1 MAFPRGKLTKLAIIF
16 SSDEKKP
23 LIGIPFFPMYNP
35 ESYKMDYQME
45 YDTNQRLIV
54 GDADKKFLRV
64 RPKILN
70 LKLYFDGTSA
80 SPNDLL
86 ISNLEKVPGF
96 NGVVA
101 QVEAF
106 LAMAAS
112 VGSIETDAKLREV
125 VKNTNNEIHRPKGMA
140 IIWGTFYMTGVLI
153 KASVNYTMF
162 TPEGV
167 PIRAEMEVD
176 IAESTSLTLVE
187 RAMKLMSPDLSK
199 SIVVKEGDTLPDL
212 CYKEYGDAT
221 FYPKIAEVNQLKNF
235 RKLVPGTE
243 LLFPPIK

>member
-16 SSDEKKP
+16 SSDVEKP
-23 LIGIPFFPMYNP
+23 LIGVPFFPMYNP
-35 ESYKMDYQME
+35 ESYKMSYEME
-45 YDTNQRLIV
+45 YDENQRLIV
-54 GDADKKFLRV
+54 GNSDKKFLRV
-64 RPKILN
+64 KPKTLN

-112 VGSIETDAKLREV
+112 VGNVETDSKLLEK
-125 VKNTNNEIHRPKGMA
+125 VKNTNNELHRPKGMA
-140 IIWGTFYMTGVLI
+140 IIWGTFYMTGVL
-153 KASVNYTMF
+153 KSATVNYTMF

-167 PIRAEMEVD
+167 PIRAEMEVE

-212 CYKEYGDAT
+212 CYQEYGDSS

>member
-96 NGVVA
+96 NKVVA

>member
-16 SSDEKKP
+16 SPNEDEP
-23 LIGIPFFPMYNP
+23 LVGIPFFPMYNP
-35 ESYKMDYQME
+35 ESYQMSYQMDYDKE
-45 YDTNQRLIV
+45 QRLIV

-64 RPKILN
+64 KPKTLS

-80 SPNDLL
+80 SPNDLI

-106 LAMAAS
+106 LSLAAS
-112 VGSIETDAKLREV
+112 VGNKVGVQIDKESLKKTAD
-125 VKNTNNEIHRPKGMA
+125 IHRPMRMA
-140 IIWGTFYMTGVLI
+140 IVWGTFYMTGVLT
-153 KASVNYTMF
+153 KATVNYTMF
-162 TPEGV
+162 SPEGI
-167 PIRAEMEVD
+167 PIRAEMDVE

-187 RAMKLMSPDLSK
+187 MAMKLMSPDLSK

-212 CYKEYGDAT
+212 CFSEYGDASLYT
-221 FYPKIAEVNQLKNF
+221 KIAEVNQLSNF
-235 RKLVPGTE
+235 RKLKPGTE

>member
-16 SSDEKKP
+16 SSDENKP
-23 LIGIPFFPMYNP
+23 LIGVPFFPMYNP
-35 ESYKMDYQME
+35 ESYQMSYEMDY
-45 YDTNQRLIV
+45 DDNQRLIV
-54 GDADKKFLRV
+54 GNQDKKFLRV
-64 RPKILN
+64 KPKTLS

-112 VGSIETDAKLREV
+112 VGRSEGPTEAGAKV
-125 VKNTNNEIHRPKGMA
+125 TGEIHKPKGMA
-140 IIWGTFYMTGVLI
+140 IIWGTFYMTGVL
-153 KASVNYTMF
+153 KSATVNYTMF
-162 TPEGV
+162 TPEGI
-167 PIRAEMEVD
+167 PIRAEMDVE
-176 IAESTSLTLVE
+176 ISESASLTLIE

-212 CYKEYGDAT
+212 CYQEYGDAS